1 MAYVCES
8 IELVNG
14 VSTCV
19 AWIQQVEPDFN
30 LLNISVA
37 DAELL
42 LAQVVVCFATV
53 YLYNV
58 INDAFKGK

>member
-8 IELVNG
+8 IQIVDG
-14 VSTCV
+14 VQMCV
-19 AWIQQVEPDFN
+19 AWIQQIQPEFN

-37 DAELL
+37 DANLL
-42 LAQVVVCFATV
+42 LSQVALAFATV
-53 YLYNV
+53 FVYNV

>member
-19 AWIQQVEPDFN
+19 AWIQQVEPEFN